1 MAKSKYLKLID
12 IAGEVVVV
20 NLDDVS
26 FISTELEKTVRI
38 KFKGSDVIL
47 HFDHIVDECIEKI
60 IDL

>member
-26 FISTELEKTVRI
+26 FISTELEKTIRI

>member
-1 MAKSKYLKLID
+1 MAKSKYLKLVD

-26 FISTELEKTVRI
+26 FISTELEKTVRV

>member
-1 MAKSKYLKLID
+1 MAKSKYLKLVD
-12 IAGEVVVV
+12 IAGEVVVI

>member
-26 FISTELEKTVRI
+26 FISTEVGKTVRI
-38 KFKGSDVIL
+38 KFKGSDEIL

>member
-1 MAKSKYLKLID
+1 MAKSKYLKLVD

-26 FISTELEKTVRI
+26 FISTELEKTVRV
-38 KFKGSDVIL
+38 KFKGSDIIL